1 MVNFSTIVGVSYN
14 SSDSRSES
22 PQISRSHNKKDHIL
36 YDDLLSSA
44 LTTIGPVGA
53 GNIIF
58 EAALV
63 PGILLSIAAIAVS
76 GRATEFKSTLFPIV
90 RSTIRSVQTVSQEVR
105 EIIAETQEKM
115 DDILAEIEAEQRQNS
130 DEQVSSFGARL

>member
-1 MVNFSTIVGVSYN
+1 MVNFSTIVGVSNN
-14 SSDSRSES
+14 SSDTRSEAS
-22 PQISRSHNKKDHIL
+22 QISRSHNKKDHIL

-63 PGILLSIAAIAVS
+63 PGILLGVAAIAVTK
-76 GRATEFKSTLFPIV
+76 RATEVKSTLFPIV
-90 RSTIRSVQTVSQEVR
+90 KSTILSMKITSQHAR
-105 EIIAETQEKM
+105 ELIAETQEKM
-115 DDILAEIEAEQRQNS
+115 EDLLAEIEAEQRQNS
-130 DEQVSSFGARL
+130 DDQVSSFGARL

>member
-1 MVNFSTIVGVSYN
+1 MVNFSTIVGVSNN
-14 SSDSRSES
+14 SSDTRSEA

-63 PGILLSIAAIAVS
+63 PGILLGVAAIAVTK
-76 GRATEFKSTLFPIV
+76 RATEVKSTLFPIV
-90 RSTIRSVQTVSQEVR
+90 KSTILSVKITSQHAR
-105 EIIAETQEKM
+105 ELIAETQEKM
-115 DDILAEIEAEQRQNS
+115 EDLLAEIEAEQRQSS
-130 DEQVSSFGARL
+130 DDQVSSFGARL

>member
-1 MVNFSTIVGVSYN
+1 MVNFSTIVGVSNN
-14 SSDSRSES
+14 SSDTRSEA

-44 LTTIGPVGA
+44 LTTIGPAGA

-63 PGILLSIAAIAVS
+63 PGILLGIAAIAVTK
-76 GRATEFKSTLFPIV
+76 RATEVKSTLFPIV
-90 RSTIRSVQTVSQEVR
+90 KSTILSVKITSQHAR
-105 EIIAETQEKM
+105 ELIAETQEKM
-115 DDILAEIEAEQRQNS
+115 EDILAEIEAEQRQNS
-130 DEQVSSFGARL
+130 DDQVSSFGARL

>member
-14 SSDSRSES
+14 SSDLRSEA

-63 PGILLSIAAIAVS
+63 Q
-76 GRATEFKSTLFPIV
+76 EFY
-90 RSTIRSVQTVSQEVR
+90 
-105 EIIAETQEKM
+105 
-115 DDILAEIEAEQRQNS
+115 
-130 DEQVSSFGARL
+130 